1 VSLTFSDSGASASYR
16 TYRTTV
22 AVVLSTLLVLVGV
35 VATLSV
41 LQGPQLRSVSA
52 DTQGLVTRG
61 GVAVTLRADR
71 ALTPIVASQ
80 LEITPDARFELE
92 TLGLTL
98 RLTFVEPLRADETYR
113 ITVGDVR
120 PRNFGPGSTWST
132 EFTTGS
138 LGFFYISEEGQ
149 NTALV
154 RAVVAQQSPEVL
166 YEAPGIIGFTRV
178 GAVMAV
184 LRKVSDNTVLELLDP
199 QSGLVE
205 TIGFPPGV
213 EILSLASAPWG
224 TSVVVMM
231 NLAVGEPGEI
241 RGTVA
246 LIDMLGNRTPEVVLG
261 IDGNSVSARKVFVSA
276 IGGDV
281 VIWLRNQGLLRFDPL
296 TTDVVPAGSAS
307 EVWGFDALGSS
318 LVYVDGLG
326 TVTQNLR
333 TGDLTRVPLG
343 RLEGITLNHEH
354 TTVAPD
360 GTTVQRVMLPG
371 IDGGDPFTLVTRD
384 DGSGIH
390 QMLTGNLSSPE
401 SIGAVS
407 LSPNGQYVLVEHNTA
422 STPLGY
428 VGLSATQV
436 AAGTVTRVIGVATNT
451 IVDEFLGHSFI
462 W

>member
-154 RAVVAQQSPEVL
+154 RAVVAQQSPEVRL
-166 YEAPGIIGFTRV
+166 RPG
-178 GAVMAV
+178 
-184 LRKVSDNTVLELLDP
+184 KWCN
-199 QSGLVE
+199 
-205 TIGFPPGV
+205 FP
-213 EILSLASAPWG
+213 
-224 TSVVVMM
+224 
-231 NLAVGEPGEI
+231 
-241 RGTVA
+241 
-246 LIDMLGNRTPEVVLG
+246 
-261 IDGNSVSARKVFVSA
+261 VFE
-276 IGGDV
+276 
-281 VIWLRNQGLLRFDPL
+281 RR
-296 TTDVVPAGSAS
+296 
-307 EVWGFDALGSS
+307 
-318 LVYVDGLG
+318 
-326 TVTQNLR
+326 
-333 TGDLTRVPLG
+333 
-343 RLEGITLNHEH
+343 
-354 TTVAPD
+354 
-360 GTTVQRVMLPG
+360 
-371 IDGGDPFTLVTRD
+371 
-384 DGSGIH
+384 
-390 QMLTGNLSSPE
+390 
-401 SIGAVS
+401 
-407 LSPNGQYVLVEHNTA
+407 
-422 STPLGY
+422 
-428 VGLSATQV
+428 
-436 AAGTVTRVIGVATNT
+436 
-451 IVDEFLGHSFI
+451 IVDVRSHRGMVSE
-462 W
+462 

>member
-1 VSLTFSDSGASASYR
+1 VSPTFTDSGASASYR
-16 TYRTTV
+16 TYRITV

-35 VATLSV
+35 VATLTV
-41 LQGPQLRSVSA
+41 LQGPQLRSVNA

-80 LEITPDARFELE
+80 LEITPNARFEVE

-120 PRNFGPGSTWST
+120 PRNFGPGSNWST
-132 EFTTGS
+132 EFTTGG
-138 LGFFYISEEGQ
+138 LDFFYISEAGK

-154 RAVVAQQSPEVL
+154 RAVVSQQSPEVL
-166 YEAPGIIGFTRV
+166 YEAPGIVGFTRV

-184 LRKVSDNTVLELLDP
+184 LRNVSDDTVLELLDP
-199 QSGLVE
+199 ESGLVE
-205 TIGFPPGV
+205 TIMFPPGV

-224 TSVVVMM
+224 TSVVAMV

-261 IDGNSVSARKVFVSA
+261 VDGNPVPARSVVVSAV
-276 IGGDV
+276 GGDV
-281 VIWLRNQGLLRFDPL
+281 VIWLRDQGLLKFDPL
-296 TTDVVPAGSAS
+296 TADVVPVGLAS
-307 EVWGFDALGSS
+307 ELWGFDALGSS

-333 TGDLTRVPLG
+333 TGELTRVPLG
-343 RLEGITLNHEH
+343 TLEGFTLNHEQ

-360 GTTVQRVMLPG
+360 GTTVQRVALPG
-371 IDGGDPFTLVTRD
+371 IDGGNPFMMVTRD
-384 DGSGIH
+384 DGSGVH
-390 QMLTGNLSSPE
+390 QRLTGSLSSPE
-401 SIGAVS
+401 SVGAVK

-428 VGLSATQV
+428 VGLSAAQV
-436 AAGTVTRVIGVATNT
+436 AVGTVVRVIDVATSTVVN
-451 IVDEFLGHSFI
+451 EFQGHSFM